1 MFATI
6 KRAARVLLTAGGPD
20 AVSVRA
26 IAREIGVTP
35 AAIYR
40 YYSSIQ
46 ELVDELRT
54 DILGELDTWIEF
66 VHDEVSGGSPTTRV
80 SEMVKA
86 FRRWAIEHPREFW
99 LALSPSSPDRS
110 GFAAV
115 PDREPRVAARFF
127 REFLRSRE
135 YDVPPGPQSDLT
147 GPALNGFLSAWARLL
162 GLVTMEISG
171 QGKWMPVATADSE
184 ALFEA
189 QLAELSV
196 LLTSNPESF
205 I

>member
-1 MFATI
+1 MI
-6 KRAARVLLTAGGPD
+6 KRTARMLLTAGGQD
-20 AVSVRA
+20 AISLRA

-35 AAIYR
+35 AALYR
-40 YYSSIQ
+40 YYTGVQ

-54 DILGELDTWIEF
+54 DILCELDASIEF
-66 VHDEVSGGSPTTRV
+66 VHNEVTGGSPATQV
-80 SEMVKA
+80 GEMVRA
-86 FRRWAIEHPREFW
+86 FRQWAIEHPREFW
-99 LALSPSSPDRS
+99 LALSPSSADRR
-110 GFAAV
+110 GFV
-115 PDREPRVAARFF
+115 PGREPRVAAHFF

-135 YDVPPGPQSDLT
+135 YSRDEADLAE
-147 GPALNGFLSAWARLL
+147 PAVSGFLSAWARLL

-196 LLTSNPESF
+196 QLTSDLGSYPESC
-205 I
+205 